1 MTQAI
6 TINTFMT
13 QTFRIVA
20 TTHKATKMFDEILC
34 LSCDYSNVKIIDLT
48 IIIIIKSMVKIIIHF
63 LLLLPNI
70 ASRIRLHEFQS

>member
-13 QTFRIVA
+13 RTFRIVA
-20 TTHKATKMFDEILC
+20 TTHKATKMFHEILC
-34 LSCDYSNVKIIDLT
+34 LSCDYSNVKII
-48 IIIIIKSMVKIIIHF
+48 IFYF

-70 ASRIRLHEFQS
+70 ASRISLHGFQS